1 MAKVAI
7 FLLRQSIYCPTKFK
21 LYLAMYLIAQ
31 TNRLTIREFLPDE
44 LETYLDHVMDKKVG
58 RYISKKTREERETI
72 FNNALV
78 NYQETKTFGI
88 WGIFSND
95 DNEFIGSCLLRPFE
109 NDPTILELGYTL
121 EPKFWGQGLATE
133 MVKTITAYGLDNTTV
148 KEIVACTDI
157 PNIAS
162 QNVLVKTGFK
172 QEANSNVYGLEL
184 AFFRLSR

>member
-1 MAKVAI
+1 MH
-7 FLLRQSIYCPTKFK
+7 
-21 LYLAMYLIAQ
+21 LITQ

-58 RYISKKTREERETI
+58 RYISKKTREERAVI
-72 FNNALV
+72 FNNAIAK
-78 NYQETKTFGI
+78 YSETKNYGI

-121 EPKFWGQGLATE
+121 EPKFWGKGLATE
-133 MVKTITAYGLDNTTV
+133 MVKTITDHGLADTGV
-148 KEIVACTDI
+148 KEIVACTDL
-157 PNIAS
+157 PNHPS
-162 QNVLVKTGFK
+162 QRVLLKAGFK
-172 QEANSNVYGLEL
+172 QEANTFVYEIEL